1 MVVRILATAL
11 LCACIS
17 DPRGQCATDADCTG
31 GAPGSFCA
39 GGICQGPPR
48 GSVDSFGTRTF
59 ARADTVRVVIRVE
72 RSHGAA
78 TARVIFGGG
87 AIPALAAPGGTL
99 AADVP
104 LSLAPA
110 GVEGAVP
117 FSVELRDDLGHLA
130 ALPGSVQVDDRAPRI
145 SIDPASIPTSPVLR
159 GATVSLRVSVDDFS
173 SVTVAGATRSADGSF
188 ALPVD
193 TRTAAPGATALD
205 VAVVATDAVGN
216 ASTAH
221 ASIPLTRLKFVAR
234 HPTNGTV
241 SSLVLSDNLIW
252 GIVNY
257 DEIWILRRSDGA
269 SLLRPA
275 TGGNTFPQ
283 LATDGTSLFFA
294 RSSDNQLCRM
304 GADGLVQVCRTPGA
318 TLTSGPILQG
328 SEPIVATTG
337 SATFSSIFFGVLDDA
352 YATKT
357 VTNKLADFAS
367 NMPAIGPDGIVYSG
381 AAQAVATAQ
390 LNAGNWTTGI
400 ATAESSHYYRGQP
413 AFRGGGVVLLST
425 GPSGALD
432 IFAFSNPLVSPASA
446 PTTIQAAPVGV
457 TLLSPTIADDG
468 TALLATDDRH
478 LVALPADKSLPP
490 RWSIL
495 LTDQLA
501 APPTNG
507 SGGVV
512 YAGTVA
518 GNILALSL
526 ADGSTLWKFSAGAPI
541 HGPLAA
547 GCDGILYAAID
558 GAVLALALDAPG
570 LANSPWPMASHDVRG
585 SGDARRPLRSA
596 TGACLE

>member
-1 MVVRILATAL
+1 MVVRTLAAAL

-78 TARVIFGGG
+78 TARVVFGGA
-87 AIPALAAPGGTL
+87 AIPAQAATGGTL
-99 AADVP
+99 EADVP

-117 FSVELRDDLGHLA
+117 FSVELRDDLGHVA

-145 SIDPASIPTSPVLR
+145 SIDPLSLPTSAVLR

-188 ALPVD
+188 ALLVD
-193 TRTAAPGATALD
+193 TRTAAPGAAALD

-216 ASTAH
+216 ASTEH

-252 GIVNY
+252 GLVSSG
-257 DEIWILRRSDGA
+257 EIWILRRSDGA

-304 GADGLVQVCRTPGA
+304 GADGLVQVCRSPGA

-328 SEPIVATTG
+328 SKPIVATTG
-337 SATFSSIFFGVLDDA
+337 SALFSSIFFGVLDDVD
-352 YATKT
+352 ATKT

-400 ATAESSHYYRGQP
+400 ATTESSRYYRGQP
-413 AFRGGGVVLLST
+413 AFRGGGVVILASST
-425 GPSGALD
+425 GAID
-432 IFAFSNPLVSPASA
+432 TFTFINPLASPAPS
-446 PTTIQAAPVGV
+446 PVTTQVASGIQGIS
-457 TLLSPTIADDG
+457 SPTIADDG

-478 LVALPADKSLPP
+478 LIALPADKSLP

-495 LTDQLA
+495 LPDQLA

-507 SGGVV
+507 SGGIV
-512 YAGTVA
+512 YAGTVL
-518 GNILALSL
+518 GDILALNL